1 MDGESGACLAS
12 TIPWRELLAPVDY
25 AFQPIVNIHTGVC
38 HGYEGLL
45 RNVEQAGFPSIN
57 AVFDQAYEDHS
68 LVPVC
73 TILREKVLEKYVTIP
88 WARETKLFYNIDN
101 RTFEENG
108 NPGPQTEGAQSMLKR
123 FGLTNGVLC
132 IEISERHPL
141 PDMEAAMFRMNRWR
155 KSGFQIA
162 VDDCGTGF
170 SGLQLLYYLKPDYVK
185 IDRFFIRDIERD
197 QTKRLFVASIVNIAH
212 LMGATVIAEGVE
224 TEKEYYSCRNI
235 GCDLVQGYLIQY
247 PSRDIG
253 DLRRCYDEMTRLG
266 AADRRYRDSKDHE
279 LIQQEI
285 EYIEP
290 ISAATPLLRVL
301 DIFRQSTSQTFF
313 PVVNERREPQGII
326 RESAIKDLAY
336 SRYGRYLLENRTISM
351 SLDGFI
357 GRLPTVDVYSSAEKL
372 VDLYAMNSKIEG
384 VLVVDGMEYIG
395 FLSAQSLLKILN
407 AKNLALARDQNPLS
421 GLPGNKLIYEYVS
434 RALLDRDVSYAL
446 VYFDFDNFK
455 AYNDTY
461 GFRHGDRVI
470 LLFTELLKSRSQDAE
485 RFAGHIGGDDFFMG
499 IRDLAAARVRDE
511 VVEIIEIFRR
521 DVESFYDPDAIRRG
535 FILAKDREGGMRRF
549 PLITVSAAV
558 LILPPGMN
566 RIYSPE
572 EIGNLIAGAKQ
583 EAKRSPDKMCI
594 RSLKHF
600 TGKESPGEFGACCA

>member
-1 MDGESGACLAS
+1 MNGESYHSSSLIS
-12 TIPWRELLAPVDY
+12 SWEELLAGVDH
-25 AFQPIVNIHTGVC
+25 AFQPIVNVHTGVC
-38 HGYEGLL
+38 HGYEVLL
-45 RNVEQAGFPSIN
+45 RNVEEAGFPSIN
-57 AVFDQAYEDHS
+57 AVFDRAYEDNV
-68 LVPVC
+68 LAPVGA
-73 TILREKVLEKYVTIP
+73 ILQEKVLEKFIRIP
-88 WARETKLFYNIDN
+88 WARESRLFYNIDN
-101 RTFEENG
+101 RTFEKNG
-108 NPGPQTEGAQSMLKR
+108 NTAPRIEGVQAMLKR
-123 FGLTNGVLC
+123 FGLTNGILC

-141 PDMEAAMFRMNRWR
+141 PDMEAALIRMDRWR

-224 TEKEYYSCRNI
+224 TEKEYFSCRNI
-235 GCDLVQGYLIQY
+235 GCDLVQGYLIQH
-247 PSRDIG
+247 PRLEVA
-253 DLRRCYDEMTRLG
+253 DLRRCYDEVARLG
-266 AADRRYRDSKDHE
+266 AADRRYRDSRDFE

-285 EYIEP
+285 DYIEP
-290 ISAATPLLRVL
+290 IPVSTPVLEVL
-301 DIFRQSTSQTFF
+301 DIFRRSSSQTFF
-313 PVVNERREPQGII
+313 PVINERHEPQGII

-351 SLDGFI
+351 PLEGFI
-357 GRLPTVDVYSSAEKL
+357 SRLPTVDVYSSAEKL
-372 VDLYAMNSKIEG
+372 IDLYAMSAKIEG
-384 VLVVDGMEYIG
+384 ILVVDGMEYIG

-407 AKNLALARDQNPLS
+407 EKNLALARDQNPLS

-434 RALLDRDVSYAL
+434 RALQDLETGYAL

-470 LLFTELLKSRSQDAE
+470 LLFAELLKSRCQNTE
-485 RFAGHIGGDDFFMG
+485 RFAGHVGGDDFFMG
-499 IRDLAAARVRDE
+499 LRNLAPAAVRDE
-511 VVEIIEIFRR
+511 VAEIIETFRR
-521 DVESFYDPDAIRRG
+521 DVESFYDPDAIGKG
-535 FILAKDREGGMRRF
+535 FILAKDREGRMRRF

-558 LILPPGMN
+558 LILPAGVN

-572 EIGNLIAGAKQ
+572 EVGNLIAAAKQ
-583 EAKRSPDKMCI
+583 EAKGSADKMCF
-594 RSLKHF
+594 RSLKYF
-600 TGKESPGEFGACCA
+600 TGKEAPDDSGISCA